1 MAGIGFELRKILQK
15 NTLLSI
21 IEAYGLAGIISSGT
35 WIMTILVMLVI
46 GLVTLSMSFPTEVV
60 IQFLVIVTYLMAGS
74 LIISGLLQL
83 LITRYMSDLVFIG
96 HEHRILPNLLGAM
109 LVISILAAAAGAIVL
124 NLTGTLEPKLKVVIF
139 TTLILLSNQWL
150 AIILLSGMK
159 KYYRILITMA
169 ISYGLMLGLSFSL
182 PPSNLLGLMLIFCF
196 CQGILTFAFLY
207 DIIREFPAD
216 RLMSF
221 EFLNPKKAFYSLMFC
236 GVLYNLGV
244 WLDKFVFWFNA
255 GTSHQVI
262 DVFRASYIYDLPIFI
277 AYLAVVPGMAVF
289 MLNMET
295 EFADACIRFYDAVR
309 KGATL
314 TKIHTLKNNMVV
326 ACRQS
331 LYAIFKVQGIALL
344 LLILW
349 AEDILN
355 LLNIDL
361 TYLHLFYIDLVG
373 VSLQVLFMAI
383 LNVMFYL
390 DKKMSAL
397 WLILLM
403 AIGNLTLSAITIM
416 LGPVFY
422 GYGFATTMLIVSV
435 IGMITLDK
443 QFEDLE
449 YQIFMLQRP

>member
-1 MAGIGFELRKILQK
+1 MAGIGFEIRKILQK

-21 IEAYGLAGIISSGT
+21 IEAYGLAGIISSGP
-35 WIMTILVMLVI
+35 WILTILAMLVI
-46 GLVTLSMSFPTEVV
+46 GLVTLGMSFPTDIV

-74 LIISGLLQL
+74 LIISGLFQL
-83 LITRYMSDLVFIG
+83 LMTRFISDLVSVG
-96 HEHRILPNLLGAM
+96 QDYRILPNLFGAM
-109 LVISILAAAAGAIVL
+109 LITSVIAAVIGAVVL
-124 NLTGTLEPKLKVVIF
+124 NLAGTLDPTLKIVIF

-169 ISYGLMLGLSFSL
+169 VSYGLMLGLSFSL
-182 PPSNLLGLMLIFCF
+182 PPSGLLGLMLIFCF

-207 DIIREFPAD
+207 DIIREFPAE
-216 RLMSF
+216 RLISF
-221 EFLNPKKAFYSLMFC
+221 EFLNPQKAFYSLIFC

-244 WLDKFVFWFNA
+244 WLDKFVFWFNP

-262 DVFRASYIYDLPIFI
+262 DVFRASFIYDLPIFI

-289 MLNMET
+289 MLHMET
-295 EFADACIRFYDAVR
+295 EFADACIRFYHAVR

-314 TKIHTLKNNMVV
+314 TKIHSLKNNMVM
-326 ACRQS
+326 ACQRS
-331 LYAIFKVQGIALL
+331 LYEIFKVQGMTLI

-383 LNVMFYL
+383 LNVMYYL
-390 DKKMSAL
+390 DKRMSAL
-397 WLILLM
+397 WLTLLM
-403 AIGNLTLSAITIM
+403 ALGNLTLSSITIM

-422 GYGFATTMLIVSV
+422 GYGFAITMLIVSV

-449 YQIFMLQRP
+449 YQTFMLQRP

>member
-1 MAGIGFELRKILQK
+1 MAGIGFEIRKILKK

-21 IEAYGLAGIISSGT
+21 IEAYGLAGIISSGP
-35 WIMTILVMLVI
+35 WILTILAMLII
-46 GLVTLSMSFPTEVV
+46 GLVTLGMSFPTEVV

-83 LITRYMSDLVFIG
+83 LITRYISDLVSIRQ
-96 HEHRILPNLLGAM
+96 EHRILPNLLGAM
-109 LVISILAAAAGAIVL
+109 LIISVLAATVGVAVL
-124 NLTGTLEPKLKVVIF
+124 NFAGTLELTLKIVIF

-150 AIILLSGMK
+150 AIIMLSGMK

-169 ISYGLMLGLSFSL
+169 ISYSLMLGLSFSL
-182 PPSNLLGLMLIFCF
+182 PPSGLLGLMLIFCF

-207 DIIREFPAD
+207 DIIREFPAE
-216 RLMSF
+216 RLISF
-221 EFLNPKKAFYSLMFC
+221 EFLNPKKAFYSLVFC
-236 GVLYNLGV
+236 GVFYNLGV

-262 DVFRASYIYDLPIFI
+262 DIFRASYIYDLPIFI
-277 AYLAVVPGMAVF
+277 AYLSVVPGMAVF
-289 MLNMET
+289 MLHMET
-295 EFADACIRFYDAVR
+295 EFADACVRFYDALR

-314 TKIHTLKNNMVV
+314 TKIHSLKENMVS
-326 ACRQS
+326 ACQKS
-331 LYAIFKVQGIALL
+331 LYEIFKVQGMTLL

-349 AEDILN
+349 AEDILT

-383 LNVMFYL
+383 LNVMYYL
-390 DKKMSAL
+390 DKRMSAL
-397 WLILLM
+397 WLIALM
-403 AIGNLTLSAITIM
+403 AIGNVTLSSITII

-422 GYGFATTMLIVSV
+422 GYGFTITMFIVSV

-449 YQIFMLQRP
+449 YQTFMLQRP

>member
-1 MAGIGFELRKILQK
+1 MAGIGFEIRKILQK

-21 IEAYGLAGIISSGT
+21 IEAYGLAGIISSGP
-35 WIMTILVMLVI
+35 WILTILAMLVI
-46 GLVTLSMSFPTEVV
+46 GLVTLGMSFPTEVV

-83 LITRYMSDLVFIG
+83 LITRYISDLVSIG
-96 HEHRILPNLLGAM
+96 QEHRILPNLLGAM
-109 LVISILAAAAGAIVL
+109 LIISVLAAAVGAAVL
-124 NLTGTLEPKLKVVIF
+124 NLAGTLEPTLKIVIF

-182 PPSNLLGLMLIFCF
+182 PPSGLLGLMLIFCF

-207 DIIREFPAD
+207 DIIREFPAE
-216 RLMSF
+216 RLISF
-221 EFLNPKKAFYSLMFC
+221 EFLNPQKTFYSLIFC

-244 WLDKFVFWFNA
+244 WLDKFVFWFNT

-289 MLNMET
+289 MLHMET
-295 EFADACIRFYDAVR
+295 EFADACIRFYHAVR

-314 TKIHTLKNNMVV
+314 TKIHSLKNNMVV
-326 ACRQS
+326 ACQKS
-331 LYAIFKVQGIALL
+331 LYEIFKVQGMTLL

-383 LNVMFYL
+383 LNVMYYL
-390 DKKMSAL
+390 DKRMSAL

-403 AIGNLTLSAITIM
+403 AIGNVTLSAITII
-416 LGPVFY
+416 LGPIFY
-422 GYGFATTMLIVSV
+422 GYGFAITMFIVSV

-449 YQIFMLQRP
+449 YQTFMLQRP